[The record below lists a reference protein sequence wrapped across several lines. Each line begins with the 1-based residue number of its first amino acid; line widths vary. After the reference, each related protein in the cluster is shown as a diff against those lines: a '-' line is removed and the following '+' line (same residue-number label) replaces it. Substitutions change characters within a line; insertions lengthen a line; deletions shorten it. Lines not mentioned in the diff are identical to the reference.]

1 MKSSVVAEVPP
12 SSFAAPAPESI
23 GAFQA
28 KTELSRLLREVQAG
42 KSFVITQRGTP
53 VAELKPLETPGK
65 KQGWGDMKGKIRM
78 SDDFC
83 DPIEEMHEYM
93 E

>member
-1 MKSSVVAEVPP
+1 MSESTDLSARIAEMPSNAESV
-12 SSFAAPAPESI
+12 

-42 KSFVITQRGTP
+42 KKFIITQRGKP
-53 VAELKPLETPGK
+53 VAELKPLTRTGRWPRR
-65 KQGWGDMKGKIRM
+65 GDMKGKIWM

-83 DPIEEMHEYM
+83 DPIEEMADYM
-93 E
+93 

>member
-1 MKSSVVAEVPP
+1 MKAALAVPG
-12 SSFAAPAPESI
+12 PETV

-28 KTELSRLLREVQAG
+28 KTELSRLLRQVRAG

-53 VAELKPLETPGK
+53 IAELKPLAAAPK
-65 KQGWGDMKGKIRM
+65 KSGWGDMKGKIWM

-83 DPIEEMHEYM
+83 DPIDVMRDYM
-93 E
+93 P